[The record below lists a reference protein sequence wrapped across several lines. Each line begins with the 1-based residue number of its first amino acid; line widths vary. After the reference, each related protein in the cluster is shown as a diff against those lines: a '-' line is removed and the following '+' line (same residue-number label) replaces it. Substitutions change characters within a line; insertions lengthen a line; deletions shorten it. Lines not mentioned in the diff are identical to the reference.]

1 MKTRLAALDGVLAHV
16 LTDLHDAEIQLQGIL
31 PRLWAMAQQQVLA
44 ETLRE
49 FLHESTRQAVMVSG
63 MIETLGESAPERP
76 WQGMR
81 ATIAETEQ
89 LLAGVEGGNLSTTD
103 LLLISSCLR
112 IKALKIAAYSTA
124 RSLAEKGRHTAM
136 AQLLEDIL
144 AQEMQGELALMEF
157 AHGTLFTL
165 GMAHL

>member
-1 MKTRLAALDGVLAHV
+1 MRTQLAALDGVLAHV
-16 LTDLHDAEIQLQGIL
+16 LTDLHDAEMQLQGLL
-31 PRLWAMAQQQVLA
+31 PRLWAMAQDQVLA

-49 FLHESTRQAVMVSG
+49 FLHESTRQAAMVLG
-63 MIETLGESAPERP
+63 MIETLGEGAPERP
-76 WQGMR
+76 WLGMR

-89 LLAGVEGGNLSTTD
+89 LLAGVEGGNLATMD

-124 RSLAEKGRHTAM
+124 RSLAEKRRHVVV

-157 AHGTLFTL
+157 AHGTLLTL
-165 GMAHL
+165 GMAQV